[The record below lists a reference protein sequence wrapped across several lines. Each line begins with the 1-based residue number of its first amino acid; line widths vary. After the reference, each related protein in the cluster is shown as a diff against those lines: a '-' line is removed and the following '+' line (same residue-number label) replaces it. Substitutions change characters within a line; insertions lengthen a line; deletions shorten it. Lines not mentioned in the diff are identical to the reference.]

1 MQQLQELRKA
11 IENYFPIDEE
21 AWSLLEPTLEITKI
35 KKGSQLVKEG
45 ETEDSIYFLVSG
57 ITRNFFIRNDKE
69 YTIEFHFEGEFVT
82 GYYSII
88 TGEPSIITVETLT
101 DTEVVLFPF
110 DIIRSNYLENVKAA
124 NFGRIIAEVQY
135 TKRLK
140 KEMDLLSLTAEERYS
155 KLLQQRPELVKK
167 ISVKHLSSYL
177 GIQPESLS
185 RIRKSYT

>member
-35 KKGSQLVKEG
+35 KKGTQLVKEG

>member
-69 YTIEFHFEGEFVT
+69 YTIEFHFQGEFVT

-185 RIRKSYT
+185 RIRKSYI